1 MNLCSN
7 CDPCLSSYF
16 LPLTHTHTPFTSF
29 PFCQCID
36 FLSALALSSSLHNA
50 TFQNSNQPASF
61 APHHPPTPPSSPHV
75 PENTYAL
82 KSKAAPRRCLGF
94 LLGLNQIF
102 KWFNAF
108 VAARPA
114 GNHNNNKKEAP
125 IKTNCVDTRGKVE
138 LEIMLLFRVPFL
150 SRCLYLRLFFHSLA
164 LSPSL
169 KQVIML
175 QCKSEFCFLLAG
187 TEKSSQFC

>member
-1 MNLCSN
+1 MGWLGDNICECVTSWGGFRKWI
-7 CDPCLSSYF
+7 SAVIVTHVF
-16 LPLTHTHTPFTSF
+16 LRTFFPSHTHIPFTSF

-61 APHHPPTPPSSPHV
+61 APHHLPTPPSSPHV

-94 LLGLNQIF
+94 LHGLNKIF
-102 KWFNAF
+102 KWFDAF

-114 GNHNNNKKEAP
+114 GNYNNKKEAP

-150 SRCLYLRLFFHSLA
+150 SRCLYRRLFFHSLA

-175 QCKSEFCFLLAG
+175 
-187 TEKSSQFC
+187 